1 MTYEDWEKEV
11 ALSFAGEP
19 LWKVTAYRKSLFLGD
34 LAWKDVMRLVSDRRA
49 ISLADHHASRIST
62 VLADPKKTA
71 IIPSHGT

>member
-49 ISLADHHASRIST
+49 ISLADHHASRITHYAFPRSLPT
-62 VLADPKKTA
+62 PKK
-71 IIPSHGT
+71 PL